1 MRKKFGDWLK
11 EARTKTEMTQNEL
24 AEKVGVSFTYISK
37 LERGKEDPPSEEICI
52 RLAKALG
59 EDPFLITVQAGR
71 VPTEFQQILMNDK
84 AAFNYLIRKVK
95 SMEVKGK

>member
-1 MRKKFGDWLK
+1 MRKKFGECLK
-11 EARTKTEMTQNEL
+11 ESRKKTGMKQSEL

-59 EDPFLITVQAGR
+59 EDPFLITVRAGR

-84 AAFNYLIRKVK
+84 AAFNYLIQKVK
-95 SMEVKGK
+95 AMEAKGR